1 MRMMLVGAGAVGESI
16 LKVMQWRDPKGE
28 WLKYVLVCDYDLK
41 RAEEVVGML
50 KGDSRFEASKIDATN
65 TEEMAEMIREHKI
78 DFVMDAAPP
87 FASNMI
93 FDAAFKTG
101 ADYGSMGTWSVPME
115 DPAYGLGI
123 ENSYTEP
130 MTKYNFDRHEAWKK
144 QGNMAVI
151 CMGIDPGV
159 VNVFA
164 KYAATELL
172 DEITEVH
179 VKDGG
184 NLSVPGADPDDIM
197 FGFNVWTVL
206 DEVMNPN
213 VEYDKEKGGFIVE
226 KAYLY
231 LRKEAVSQE
240 VIDELLKD
248 QIEVK
253 DYFDIY
259 EDIKNINGKVLLD
272 TKSVNYTLVNSI
284 NIDNV
289 IDQTNPSQLLK
300 SIKNDTEIKATK
312 DAHLHDGIAVTKFMY
327 WLKTNIGKIEMD
339 ELSISNKL
347 LEFRKQQPNFK
358 DISFTTICAYRENAA
373 LMHYHPTEKQYSKV
387 EASHLLLIDSGGQY
401 LTGTTDITRTFVLGE
416 MTQAERKDFTI
427 ALKAMFRL
435 QNAHFIEGVTTGA
448 NLDILARGVIYD
460 YDLDYRCGTGHGVGH
475 FLNVHEGP
483 NGLRP
488 KSLYGHEACIVPG
501 MITTN
506 EPGVYVEGSHGIRHE
521 NELLCVKHTENEYG
535 TFLKF
540 EPITYV
546 PFDIAGLDLDYLS
559 NHEIASINEYQ
570 QYAFDHIK
578 DALTQEEKDW
588 YLNNLFI
595 K

>member
-1 MRMMLVGAGAVGESI
+1 MINQRIAKLRQLMKERDIDLYIIPTSDFHQSEYVGS
-16 LKVMQWRDPKGE
+16 
-28 WLKYVLVCDYDLK
+28 Y
-41 RAEEVVGML
+41 
-50 KGDSRFEASKIDATN
+50 FEARHYMSGFSGSAGTLIVRKNEAYLWTDGRYFIQ
-65 TEEMAEMIREHKI
+65 AEKEL
-78 DFVMDAAPP
+78 A
-87 FASNMI
+87 
-93 FDAAFKTG
+93 
-101 ADYGSMGTWSVPME
+101 GS
-115 DPAYGLGI
+115 GI
-123 ENSYTEP
+123 QLMKMRT
-130 MTKYNFDRHEAWKK
+130 
-144 QGNMAVI
+144 
-151 CMGIDPGV
+151 PGV
-159 VNVFA
+159 PTIKEYIE
-164 KYAATELL
+164 KY
-172 DEITEVH
+172 
-179 VKDGG
+179 
-184 NLSVPGADPDDIM
+184 PDDII
-197 FGFNVWTVL
+197 GFDGRVMAYHECQFNNEIKA
-206 DEVMNPN
+206 DEDLVNLIWDNRPELSHEE
-213 VEYDKEKGGFIVE
+213 VYLYDTKYCGVSRKEKLDIIRKEMKDAKYHLVTTLDDIAWIFNIRGNDVLCNPVALAYALIEKE
-226 KAYLY
+226 KATLY

-240 VIDELLKD
+240 VIDGLNKD

-259 EDIKNINGKVLLD
+259 KDMNDINGKILLD
-272 TKSVNYTLVNSI
+272 THSVNYALVSHI
-284 NIDNV
+284 NKDNI

-300 SIKNDTEIKATK
+300 SIKNETEINATK
-312 DAHLHDGIAVTKFMY
+312 AAHLHDGVAVTKFMY

-339 ELSISNKL
+339 ELSISDKL

-358 DISFTTICAYRENAA
+358 DISFTTICAYGENAA

-387 EASHLLLIDSGGQY
+387 EPSHLLLIDSGGQY

-416 MTQAERKDFTI
+416 MTQEERKDFTI

-435 QNAHFIEGVTTGA
+435 QNAHFIQDVTTGA

-488 KSLYGHEACIVPG
+488 KSLYGYEACIVPG
-501 MITTN
+501 MITTD

-546 PFDIAGLDLDYLS
+546 PFDIEGLDLNYLS
-559 NHEIASINEYQ
+559 NHEITSINEYQ
-570 QYAFDHIK
+570 QYAYDHIK
-578 DALTQEEKDW
+578 DYLSQEEKDW

>member
-1 MRMMLVGAGAVGESI
+1 MIKDKLQRLRENMKAKNIFAYVIPSADFHQSEYVGS
-16 LKVMQWRDPKGE
+16 
-28 WLKYVLVCDYDLK
+28 Y
-41 RAEEVVGML
+41 
-50 KGDSRFEASKIDATN
+50 FEARHYMSGFSGSAGTLIVREDEAYLWTDGRYFIQAEKELADSCIQLMKMRTPGVPTIKEYIEKYPEATIGFDGRVMPYNQCLFTN
-65 TEEMAEMIREHKI
+65 TIQANEDLVDLIWQERPELSHEEIYLYDTKYCGVSRKEKLEIIREKMK
-78 DFVMDAAPP
+78 D
-87 FASNMI
+87 
-93 FDAAFKTG
+93 
-101 ADYGSMGTWSVPME
+101 
-115 DPAYGLGI
+115 
-123 ENSYTEP
+123 
-130 MTKYNFDRHEAWKK
+130 
-144 QGNMAVI
+144 
-151 CMGIDPGV
+151 
-159 VNVFA
+159 A
-164 KYAATELL
+164 KYHLVTTL
-172 DEITEVH
+172 
-179 VKDGG
+179 
-184 NLSVPGADPDDIM
+184 DDIAWI
-197 FGFNVWTVL
+197 FNIRGNDVL
-206 DEVMNPN
+206 CNP
-213 VEYDKEKGGFIVE
+213 VALAYALIEKE

-259 EDIKNINGKVLLD
+259 EDIKHIEGKVLLD
-272 TKSVNYTLVNSI
+272 TKSVNYALVSHI
-284 NIDNV
+284 RQENI

-300 SIKNDTEIKATK
+300 SIKNETEIKATK

-327 WLKTNIGKIEMD
+327 WLKTNIGKMEMD

-347 LEFRKQQPNFK
+347 LEYRKQQPNFK

-416 MTQAERKDFTI
+416 MTQKERKDFTI

-435 QNAHFIEGVTTGA
+435 QNAHFIQDVTTGA

-501 MITTN
+501 MITTD

-546 PFDIAGLDLDYLS
+546 PFDIEGLDLNYLS

-578 DALTQEEKDW
+578 DALTQEEKNW

>member
-1 MRMMLVGAGAVGESI
+1 MINQRITKLRQLMKERGIDLYIIPTSDFHQSEYVGSYFEARHYMSGFTGSAGTLIVRENEAYLWTDGRYFIQAEKELAGSGIQLMKMRTPGVPTIKEYIEKYPDDTIGFDGRVMAHHECQFTNNIKADEDLV
-16 LKVMQWRDPKGE
+16 
-28 WLKYVLVCDYDLK
+28 DLIWDN
-41 RAEEVVGML
+41 RPELSHEEVYL
-50 KGDSRFEASKIDATN
+50 YD
-65 TEEMAEMIREHKI
+65 
-78 DFVMDAAPP
+78 
-87 FASNMI
+87 
-93 FDAAFKTG
+93 
-101 ADYGSMGTWSVPME
+101 
-115 DPAYGLGI
+115 
-123 ENSYTEP
+123 
-130 MTKYNFDRHEAWKK
+130 TKY
-144 QGNMAVI
+144 
-151 CMGIDPGV
+151 CGV
-159 VNVFA
+159 SRKEKLEIIRKEMKEA
-164 KYAATELL
+164 KYHLVTTL
-172 DEITEVH
+172 
-179 VKDGG
+179 
-184 NLSVPGADPDDIM
+184 DDIAWI
-197 FGFNVWTVL
+197 FNIRGNDVL
-206 DEVMNPN
+206 CNP
-213 VEYDKEKGGFIVE
+213 VALAYALIEKEK
-226 KAYLY
+226 ATLY
-231 LRKEAVSQE
+231 LRKEAVNQE

-248 QIEVK
+248 QIDVK
-253 DYFDIY
+253 DYFDVY

-284 NIDNV
+284 NKDDV

-300 SIKNDTEIKATK
+300 SIKNETEINATK
-312 DAHLHDGIAVTKFMY
+312 DAHLHDGVAVTKFMY
-327 WLKTNIGKIEMD
+327 WLKTNVGKMEMD

-416 MTQAERKDFTI
+416 MTQEERKDFTI

-435 QNAHFIEGVTTGA
+435 QNAHFIQDVTTGA

-488 KSLYGHEACIVPG
+488 KSLYGYEACIMPG
-501 MITTN
+501 MITTD
-506 EPGVYVEGSHGIRHE
+506 EPGVYEEGSHGIRHE

-546 PFDIAGLDLDYLS
+546 PFDIEGLDLNYLS
-559 NHEIASINEYQ
+559 NHEIQTINDYQ
-570 QYAFDHIK
+570 QYAYDHIK
-578 DALTQEEKDW
+578 DYLTQEEKDW

>member
-1 MRMMLVGAGAVGESI
+1 MLVGAGAVGESI
-16 LKVMQWRDPKGE
+16 LKVMQWRDQKGE

-41 RAEEVVGML
+41 RAEEVVGMM

-65 TEEMAEMIREHKI
+65 TEKMAELIREHKI

-115 DPAYGLGI
+115 NPAYGLGI

-226 KAYLY
+226 KAF
-231 LRKEAVSQE
+231 AGQE
-240 VIDELLKD
+240 VYEMPEGVGKNTLVKVEHEEVVTMARYLSQYGLKKATFKISLDENLITSLKNQGATINSWGVGTNLITSKDCPSFGGVYKLAAIMDKKTGKFIPKIKLSENEEKITNPGNKTTYRIYGKDSHKVIADIICLVGETFNEDEPLLLFDPIATWKKTLLAPGTYTMRELPVQVFKDGECIYHSPKVMDIQKYCKEELNTLWDETKRLVNPHEVHVDLSKPLWDMKHELLDK
-248 QIEVK
+248 
-253 DYFDIY
+253 
-259 EDIKNINGKVLLD
+259 
-272 TKSVNYTLVNSI
+272 
-284 NIDNV
+284 
-289 IDQTNPSQLLK
+289 
-300 SIKNDTEIKATK
+300 
-312 DAHLHDGIAVTKFMY
+312 
-327 WLKTNIGKIEMD
+327 
-339 ELSISNKL
+339 
-347 LEFRKQQPNFK
+347 
-358 DISFTTICAYRENAA
+358 
-373 LMHYHPTEKQYSKV
+373 YH
-387 EASHLLLIDSGGQY
+387 
-401 LTGTTDITRTFVLGE
+401 
-416 MTQAERKDFTI
+416 
-427 ALKAMFRL
+427 
-435 QNAHFIEGVTTGA
+435 
-448 NLDILARGVIYD
+448 
-460 YDLDYRCGTGHGVGH
+460 
-475 FLNVHEGP
+475 
-483 NGLRP
+483 
-488 KSLYGHEACIVPG
+488 
-501 MITTN
+501 
-506 EPGVYVEGSHGIRHE
+506 
-521 NELLCVKHTENEYG
+521 
-535 TFLKF
+535 F
-540 EPITYV
+540 E
-546 PFDIAGLDLDYLS
+546 
-559 NHEIASINEYQ
+559 
-570 QYAFDHIK
+570 
-578 DALTQEEKDW
+578 
-588 YLNNLFI
+588 
-595 K
+595 

>member
-1 MRMMLVGAGAVGESI
+1 MINQRIAKLRQLMKERDIDLYIIPTSDFHQSEYVGS
-16 LKVMQWRDPKGE
+16 
-28 WLKYVLVCDYDLK
+28 Y
-41 RAEEVVGML
+41 
-50 KGDSRFEASKIDATN
+50 FEARHYMSGFSGSAGTLIVRENEAYLWTDGRYFIQ
-65 TEEMAEMIREHKI
+65 AEKEL
-78 DFVMDAAPP
+78 A
-87 FASNMI
+87 
-93 FDAAFKTG
+93 
-101 ADYGSMGTWSVPME
+101 GS
-115 DPAYGLGI
+115 GI
-123 ENSYTEP
+123 QLMKMRT
-130 MTKYNFDRHEAWKK
+130 
-144 QGNMAVI
+144 
-151 CMGIDPGV
+151 PGV
-159 VNVFA
+159 PTIQEYIE
-164 KYAATELL
+164 KY
-172 DEITEVH
+172 
-179 VKDGG
+179 
-184 NLSVPGADPDDIM
+184 PDDII
-197 FGFNVWTVL
+197 GFDGRVMAYKECKFSNEIKADEDLVNLVWDNRPEL
-206 DEVMNPN
+206 SHEEVYL
-213 VEYDKEKGGFIVE
+213 YDTKYCGVSRKEKLDIIRKEMKDAKYHLVTTLDDIAWIFNIRGNDVLCNPVALAYALIEKE
-226 KAYLY
+226 KATLY

-240 VIDELLKD
+240 VIDELNKD

-259 EDIKNINGKVLLD
+259 KDINDINGKILLD
-272 TKSVNYTLVNSI
+272 TKSVNYALVSHI
-284 NIDNV
+284 NKADI

-300 SIKNDTEIKATK
+300 SIKNETEIKATK
-312 DAHLHDGIAVTKFMY
+312 DAHLHDGVAVTKFMY

-358 DISFTTICAYRENAA
+358 DISFTTICAYGENAA

-387 EASHLLLIDSGGQY
+387 EPSHLLLIDSGGQY

-416 MTQAERKDFTI
+416 MTQEERKDFTI

-435 QNAHFIEGVTTGA
+435 QNAHFIQDVTTGA

-488 KSLYGHEACIVPG
+488 KSLYGYEACIVPG
-501 MITTN
+501 MITTD

-546 PFDIAGLDLDYLS
+546 PFDIEGLDLNYLS
-559 NHEIASINEYQ
+559 NHEITSINEYQ
-570 QYAFDHIK
+570 QYAYDHIK
-578 DALTQEEKDW
+578 DYLSQEEKDW

>member
-1 MRMMLVGAGAVGESI
+1 M
-16 LKVMQWRDPKGE
+16 KD
-28 WLKYVLVCDYDLK
+28 
-41 RAEEVVGML
+41 
-50 KGDSRFEASKIDATN
+50 
-65 TEEMAEMIREHKI
+65 
-78 DFVMDAAPP
+78 
-87 FASNMI
+87 
-93 FDAAFKTG
+93 
-101 ADYGSMGTWSVPME
+101 
-115 DPAYGLGI
+115 
-123 ENSYTEP
+123 
-130 MTKYNFDRHEAWKK
+130 
-144 QGNMAVI
+144 
-151 CMGIDPGV
+151 
-159 VNVFA
+159 A
-164 KYAATELL
+164 KYHLVTTL
-172 DEITEVH
+172 
-179 VKDGG
+179 
-184 NLSVPGADPDDIM
+184 DDIAWI
-197 FGFNVWTVL
+197 FNIRGNDVL
-206 DEVMNPN
+206 CNP
-213 VEYDKEKGGFIVE
+213 VAL
-226 KAYLY
+226 AYALIDQQGATLY
-231 LRKEAVSQE
+231 LRKEAVCQE

-248 QIEVK
+248 QIVVK

-259 EDIKNINGKVLLD
+259 EDIKHIDGKVLLD
-272 TKSVNYTLVNSI
+272 TKSVNYALVSPLHQE
-284 NIDNV
+284 NI

-300 SIKNDTEIKATK
+300 SIKNETEIKATK

-327 WLKTNIGKIEMD
+327 WLKTNIGKTEMD

-347 LEFRKQQPNFK
+347 LEFRQQQPNFK

-416 MTQAERKDFTI
+416 MTQEERKDFTI

-483 NGLRP
+483 NGIRP

-501 MITTN
+501 MITTD

-546 PFDIAGLDLDYLS
+546 PFDIAGLDLNYLS

-578 DALTQEEKDW
+578 DDLTQEEKDW

>member
-1 MRMMLVGAGAVGESI
+1 M
-16 LKVMQWRDPKGE
+16 KD
-28 WLKYVLVCDYDLK
+28 
-41 RAEEVVGML
+41 
-50 KGDSRFEASKIDATN
+50 
-65 TEEMAEMIREHKI
+65 
-78 DFVMDAAPP
+78 
-87 FASNMI
+87 
-93 FDAAFKTG
+93 
-101 ADYGSMGTWSVPME
+101 
-115 DPAYGLGI
+115 
-123 ENSYTEP
+123 
-130 MTKYNFDRHEAWKK
+130 
-144 QGNMAVI
+144 
-151 CMGIDPGV
+151 
-159 VNVFA
+159 A
-164 KYAATELL
+164 KYHLVTTL
-172 DEITEVH
+172 
-179 VKDGG
+179 
-184 NLSVPGADPDDIM
+184 DDIAWI
-197 FGFNVWTVL
+197 FNIRGNDVL
-206 DEVMNPN
+206 CNP
-213 VEYDKEKGGFIVE
+213 VALAYALIEKEK
-226 KAYLY
+226 ANLY

-240 VIDELLKD
+240 LIDELLKD

-284 NIDNV
+284 NIDDV

-300 SIKNDTEIKATK
+300 SIKNETEINATK

-327 WLKTNIGKIEMD
+327 WLKTNVGKIEMD

-347 LEFRKQQPNFK
+347 LEYRKQQPNFK

-387 EASHLLLIDSGGQY
+387 NASHLLLIDSGGQY

-416 MTQAERKDFTI
+416 ITQEERKDFTI

-435 QNAHFIEGVTTGA
+435 QNAHFIQDVTTGA

-501 MITTN
+501 MITTD
-506 EPGVYVEGSHGIRHE
+506 EPGVYEEGSHGIRHE

-546 PFDIAGLDLDYLS
+546 PFDIEGLDLNYLS
-559 NHEIASINEYQ
+559 NHEVQTINDYQ
-570 QYAFDHIK
+570 QYTYDHLK
-578 DALTQEEKDW
+578 DYLTQEEKDW

>member
-1 MRMMLVGAGAVGESI
+1 MEVAERIVKLKKLMKERGIDYYVIPSSDYHQSEYVGEYFKGREWISGFTGSAGTVVVSEKEVGLWTDGRYFIQAEKQLVGSGIKLFKMGEEGVPTFIEYIVKNIGKEETLGFDGKVIATRTILDLEKQCKEKNIKIVGEFDLVGELWENRPTLPESQAFI
-16 LKVMQWRDPKGE
+16 LEEKYSGE
-28 WLKYVLVCDYDLK
+28 GT
-41 RAEEVVGML
+41 E
-50 KGDSRFEASKIDATN
+50 SKLN
-65 TEEMAEMIREHKI
+65 RIRESLEK
-78 DFVMDAAPP
+78 
-87 FASNMI
+87 
-93 FDAAFKTG
+93 
-101 ADYGSMGTWSVPME
+101 
-115 DPAYGLGI
+115 
-123 ENSYTEP
+123 ENCDI
-130 MTKYNFDRHEAWKK
+130 N
-144 QGNMAVI
+144 I
-151 CMGIDPGV
+151 
-159 VNVFA
+159 
-164 KYAATELL
+164 
-172 DEITEVH
+172 ITS
-179 VKDGG
+179 
-184 NLSVPGADPDDIM
+184 LDDIAWI
-197 FGFNVWTVL
+197 FNIRGNDVL
-206 DEVMNPN
+206 CNP
-213 VEYDKEKGGFIVE
+213 VALAYALIEKE

-416 MTQAERKDFTI
+416 MTQAERRDFTI

-435 QNAHFIEGVTTGA
+435 ENAHFIEGVTTGA

-501 MITTN
+501 MITTD

>member
-1 MRMMLVGAGAVGESI
+1 MINQRITKLRQLMKERGIDLYIIPTSDFHQSEYVGS
-16 LKVMQWRDPKGE
+16 
-28 WLKYVLVCDYDLK
+28 Y
-41 RAEEVVGML
+41 
-50 KGDSRFEASKIDATN
+50 FEARHYMSGFSGSAGTLIVREDEAYLWTDGRYFIQAEKELADSCIQLMKMRTPGVPTIKEYIEKYPEATIGFDGRVMPYNQCLFTN
-65 TEEMAEMIREHKI
+65 TIQANEDLVDLIWQERPELSHEEIYLYDTKYSGVSRKEKLEIIREKMK
-78 DFVMDAAPP
+78 D
-87 FASNMI
+87 
-93 FDAAFKTG
+93 
-101 ADYGSMGTWSVPME
+101 
-115 DPAYGLGI
+115 
-123 ENSYTEP
+123 
-130 MTKYNFDRHEAWKK
+130 
-144 QGNMAVI
+144 
-151 CMGIDPGV
+151 
-159 VNVFA
+159 A
-164 KYAATELL
+164 KYHLVTTL
-172 DEITEVH
+172 
-179 VKDGG
+179 
-184 NLSVPGADPDDIM
+184 DDIAWI
-197 FGFNVWTVL
+197 FNIRGNDVL
-206 DEVMNPN
+206 CNP
-213 VEYDKEKGGFIVE
+213 VALAYALIEKEK
-226 KAYLY
+226 ANLY

-259 EDIKNINGKVLLD
+259 EDIKHIEGKVLLD
-272 TKSVNYTLVNSI
+272 TKSVNYALVSHI
-284 NIDNV
+284 RQENI

-300 SIKNDTEIKATK
+300 SIKNETEIKATK

-327 WLKTNIGKIEMD
+327 WLKTNIGKMEMD

-347 LEFRKQQPNFK
+347 LEYRKQQPNFK

-416 MTQAERKDFTI
+416 MTQKERKDFTI

-435 QNAHFIEGVTTGA
+435 QNAHFIQDVTTGA

-501 MITTN
+501 MITTD

-546 PFDIAGLDLDYLS
+546 PFDIEGLDLNYLS

>member
-1 MRMMLVGAGAVGESI
+1 MINQRITKLRQLMKERGIDLYIIPTSDFHQSEYVGS
-16 LKVMQWRDPKGE
+16 
-28 WLKYVLVCDYDLK
+28 Y
-41 RAEEVVGML
+41 
-50 KGDSRFEASKIDATN
+50 FEARHYMSGFSGSAGTLIVREDEAYLWTDGRYFIQAEKELADSCIQLMKMRTPGVPTIKEYIEKYPEATIGFDGRVMPYNQCLFTN
-65 TEEMAEMIREHKI
+65 TIQDNEDLVDLIWQERPELSHEEIYLYDTKYCGVSRKEKLEIIREKMK
-78 DFVMDAAPP
+78 D
-87 FASNMI
+87 
-93 FDAAFKTG
+93 
-101 ADYGSMGTWSVPME
+101 
-115 DPAYGLGI
+115 
-123 ENSYTEP
+123 
-130 MTKYNFDRHEAWKK
+130 
-144 QGNMAVI
+144 
-151 CMGIDPGV
+151 
-159 VNVFA
+159 A
-164 KYAATELL
+164 KYHLVTTL
-172 DEITEVH
+172 
-179 VKDGG
+179 
-184 NLSVPGADPDDIM
+184 DDIAWI
-197 FGFNVWTVL
+197 FNIRGNDVL
-206 DEVMNPN
+206 CNP
-213 VEYDKEKGGFIVE
+213 VALAYALIEKEK
-226 KAYLY
+226 ANLY

-259 EDIKNINGKVLLD
+259 EDIKHIEGKVLLD
-272 TKSVNYTLVNSI
+272 TKSVNYALVSHI
-284 NIDNV
+284 RQENI

-300 SIKNDTEIKATK
+300 SIKNETEIKATK

-327 WLKTNIGKIEMD
+327 WLKTNIGKMEMD

-347 LEFRKQQPNFK
+347 LEYRKQQPNFK

-416 MTQAERKDFTI
+416 MTQKERKDFTI

-435 QNAHFIEGVTTGA
+435 QNAHFIQDVTTGA

-501 MITTN
+501 MITTD

-546 PFDIAGLDLDYLS
+546 PFDIEGLDLNYLS